1 METTDL
7 HPTVAIL
14 MGSASDLPVIDRA
27 ACFFDRMNVPFEMHI
42 LSAHRTPA
50 EVEDFARNAK
60 ERGIKVIIAAA
71 GMAAHLGGVIAA
83 TTTLPVIGV
92 PINASLD
99 GLDSLL
105 SIVQMPPGVPVAS
118 VGINATLN
126 AAILTVQI
134 LALSDTE
141 LAGKIL
147 DYKEEL
153 KEKVLADDRK
163 LAETAYRCKTN

>member
-1 METTDL
+1 MEPHDL
-7 HPTVAIL
+7 KPTIAIL
-14 MGSASDLPVIDRA
+14 MGSVSDLTVIDHA
-27 ACFFDRMNVPFEMHI
+27 ALFLDRMNVPFEMHV

-50 EVEDFARNAK
+50 EVEDFARKAQ

-83 TTTLPVIGV
+83 ITTLPVIGL

-118 VGINATLN
+118 VGINASLN
-126 AAILTVQI
+126 AAILAVQI
-134 LALSDTE
+134 LALSDVE
-141 LAGKIL
+141 LAGKL
-147 DYKEEL
+147 VTYKNEM
-153 KEKVLADDRK
+153 KEKVMVADRK
-163 LAETAYRCKTN
+163 LAETSYRCKTN